1 MERFPDR
8 RTFDLLENL
17 NVDYFVVHTTGY
29 RADKGRETVGR
40 LKDFSKYI
48 VPTDFPLVEARFV
61 RIRLTSGHEYA
72 PWAISEI
79 VLLDD

>member
-1 MERFPDR
+1 
-8 RTFDLLENL
+8 
-17 NVDYFVVHTTGY
+17 
-29 RADKGRETVGR
+29 
-40 LKDFSKYI
+40 
-48 VPTDFPLVEARFV
+48 VPADFPLVEARFV